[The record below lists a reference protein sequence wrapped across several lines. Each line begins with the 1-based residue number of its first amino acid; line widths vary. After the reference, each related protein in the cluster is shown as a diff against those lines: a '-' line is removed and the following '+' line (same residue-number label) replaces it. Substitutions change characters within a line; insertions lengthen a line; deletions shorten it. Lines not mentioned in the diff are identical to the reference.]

1 MGDVAQFHDP
11 EGDRLI
17 RLAESLGGAE
27 NLSEGERWRL
37 APPWTADGGRRPR
50 ARSRSRATDAL
61 GAQRLEDIESRLTW
75 LKQFVDEVVLPVVG
89 EVIGEAE
96 QRSAAETKKLL
107 DEHRG
112 ETDQK
117 LNAQY
122 DGFERAVTQLR
133 DEDRAALLATVR
145 ETLSDAESRI
155 DEHLEKALQTTWER
169 CELEVAL
176 VRDEVLNILA
186 EKKYG
191 VFTDDDPAKLAERA
205 LAELRK
211 RMTSVEEE
219 GARQA
224 ARNDRLAGAADQ
236 LAALEEAHRRSTKNL
251 LIRCAANVIAVK
263 KERERADEL
272 GGKVER
278 LEAELERLTAALLE
292 RGVIR

>member
-17 RLAESLGGAE
+17 RLAERLGGPE

-37 APPWTADGGRRPR
+37 TNTLDRRRRQEAAGAQP
-50 ARSRSRATDAL
+50 ARVTDAL

-96 QRSAAETKKLL
+96 QRAADETKKLL
-107 DEHRG
+107 DGLRG

-122 DGFERAVTQLR
+122 DGFEKAVAQLR

-145 ETLSDAESRI
+145 ETLGDAESRI

-191 VFTDDDPAKLAERA
+191 QPTDDDPKLAERA
-205 LAELRK
+205 IAELRK
-211 RMTSVEEE
+211 RMTSVEAE

-224 ARNDRLAGAADQ
+224 ARNDRLGGVAER
-236 LAALEEAHRRSTKNL
+236 LAALEGEHKKMARSL
-251 LIRCAANVIAVK
+251 FVRCAANVIVIK
-263 KERERADEL
+263 KEAARADDL
-272 GGKVER
+272 ARKVET
-278 LEAELERLTAALLE
+278 LEATMAKLIGALLE
-292 RGVIR
+292 RKVID

>member
-1 MGDVAQFHDP
+1 M
-11 EGDRLI
+11 
-17 RLAESLGGAE
+17 
-27 NLSEGERWRL
+27 
-37 APPWTADGGRRPR
+37 
-50 ARSRSRATDAL
+50 
-61 GAQRLEDIESRLTW
+61 
-75 LKQFVDEVVLPVVG
+75 
-89 EVIGEAE
+89 
-96 QRSAAETKKLL
+96 
-107 DEHRG
+107 
-112 ETDQK
+112 
-117 LNAQY
+117 
-122 DGFERAVTQLR
+122 
-133 DEDRAALLATVR
+133 TVR
-145 ETLSDAESRI
+145 SIAP
-155 DEHLEKALQTTWER
+155 AVQQTTQGAFFR
-169 CELEVAL
+169 DFLLEVAL

-191 VFTDDDPAKLAERA
+191 VFTDDDRA

-292 RGVIR
+292 RGVIC

>member
-17 RLAESLGGAE
+17 RLAERLGGPE

-37 APPWTADGGRRPR
+37 TNTLDRRRRQEAAGAQP
-50 ARSRSRATDAL
+50 ARVTDAL

-96 QRSAAETKKLL
+96 QRAADETKKLL
-107 DEHRG
+107 DGLRG

-122 DGFERAVTQLR
+122 DGFEKAVAQLR

-145 ETLSDAESRI
+145 ETLSGAESRI

-176 VRDEVLNILA
+176 VRDEVLNLLA

-191 VFTDDDPAKLAERA
+191 QLTDDDPKLAERA
-205 LAELRK
+205 IAELRK

-219 GARQA
+219 GAQQA
-224 ARNDRLAGAADQ
+224 ARNERLAGAADR
-236 LAALEEAHRRSTKNL
+236 LAVLEDAYRKSTKSL
-251 LIRCAANVIAVK
+251 LIRCAANHLAV
-263 KERERADEL
+263 RTDTARANEL
-272 GGKVER
+272 ADKVGR
-278 LEAELERLTAALLE
+278 LEAELERLIAALLE